1 MRLQQQDY
9 IVAEKIQRE
18 LVRRLPTDPVIQ
30 EFTKYLPSEAL
41 AQRKAMNGQGDE
53 EEDEDYYDEEEP
65 GKDGE
70 EEKEEDYGKEEEE
83 EAEVKPEEGAVEVQA
98 EDKADDEA

>member
-1 MRLQQQDY
+1 MMRLQQQDY

-41 AQRKAMNGQGDE
+41 AQRKAMNG
-53 EEDEDYYDEEEP
+53 
-65 GKDGE
+65 
-70 EEKEEDYGKEEEE
+70 
-83 EAEVKPEEGAVEVQA
+83 
-98 EDKADDEA
+98 